1 MNPIKGFEDFH
12 KMISVES
19 WLKNVKDI
27 GHRGAGIARRTDRA
41 ENILEN
47 TIASFNFASLNVSW
61 RQCYLQNHNHF
72 IIFIKFCIGSNY

>member
-1 MNPIKGFEDFH
+1 MVTRALTLTTDTMTMAVDYLIMSPIKGFEEFH

-47 TIASFNFASLNVSW
+47 TIASFNFASLHVS
-61 RQCYLQNHNHF
+61 LTP
-72 IIFIKFCIGSNY
+72 